1 MLQRMYEIRLS
12 TAADLPA
19 VDALFRRVYP
29 RLLKEDYAP
38 SVRVLVL
45 PRISRAQPKLLQSG
59 TYFVAEEAG
68 EILGAG
74 GWTPDRRAS
83 GVGHIRHVVTC
94 DRNLRRGIARAVLGR
109 VFDQAA
115 GQGVRRFVC
124 WSTFTAEP
132 FYAALGFQRQKVIA
146 VPLDAGISFPAVE
159 MTRVFRGPD
168 PSPRPARPPVRPRR

>member
-1 MLQRMYEIRLS
+1 MLRGMYDIRPS

-38 SVRVLVL
+38 SIRVLVL
-45 PRISRAQPKLLQSG
+45 PRISRAQPRLLQSG

-68 EILGAG
+68 EIIGAG
-74 GWTPDRRAS
+74 GWTRDRKVA

-94 DRNLRRGIARAVLGR
+94 DRNLRRGIARTLLGR

-115 GQGVRRFVC
+115 GQGVDRFVC

-132 FYAALGFQRQKVIA
+132 FYASLGFERQKVIE

-159 MTRVFRGPD
+159 MTRVP
-168 PSPRPARPPVRPRR
+168 